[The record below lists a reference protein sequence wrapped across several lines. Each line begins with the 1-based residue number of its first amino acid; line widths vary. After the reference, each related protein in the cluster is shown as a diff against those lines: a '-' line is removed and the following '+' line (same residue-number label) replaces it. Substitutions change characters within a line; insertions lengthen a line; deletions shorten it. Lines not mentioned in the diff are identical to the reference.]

1 MPPLSKPASKLV
13 CQLPETSRVSVA
25 APRPLRADARRN
37 FEAILASA
45 RESFADNGADAS
57 LEEIARRA
65 GVGIGTLY
73 RNFPAR
79 SDLINAVYV
88 EELEDLC
95 RSADDLSDLPAWEAL
110 IAWLRRF
117 ATYSERKRALIEG
130 LNRDSPLFINAKG
143 ALYETGGPILMRAQ
157 AAGDART
164 DIEIGDVM
172 YLISGV
178 MSGTYATDEQR
189 DRVLTVALDGLRQQ
203 R

>member
-1 MPPLSKPASKLV
+1 MSDA
-13 CQLPETSRVSVA
+13 TRASVA

-95 RSADDLSDLPAWEAL
+95 RTADDFADLPAWEAL

-117 ATYSERKRALIEG
+117 AAYCERKRALVEG

-143 ALYETGGPILMRAQ
+143 ALYETGEPILERAQ
-157 AAGDART
+157 AAGDARS
-164 DIEIGDVM
+164 DIEIADVM

-178 MSGTYATDEQR
+178 MSGTYATDDQR
-189 DRVLTVALDGLRQQ
+189 DRVLAVALDGLRA
-203 R
+203 RS